1 MNELRQ
7 SHIDSQSAKNGDRL
21 IAVHVDP
28 DNVRYF
34 KSEEDLD
41 AAISQDTIQR
51 GLDLAGA
58 WGDLDVSEDEMLRA
72 LDEIRHGSEPTR
84 PLTLA

>member
-1 MNELRQ
+1 VRV
-7 SHIDSQSAKNGDRL
+7 S
-21 IAVHVDP
+21 P
-28 DNVRYF
+28 DEVRYF

-58 WGDLDVSEDEMLRA
+58 WGDLDISEDEMLQA
-72 LDEIRHGSEPTR
+72 LDEIRHGSEPTP
-84 PLTLA
+84 PLTRS